1 MQWNEIFKVL
11 EEKKNYSSKLVFKN
25 EGEINIFPDSKNWEN
40 VLLAE
45 LPDKKNTKDVLQAE
59 NKWCWMKNSVTH
71 RNKSKDNYAI
81 IKTV

>member
-1 MQWNEIFKVL
+1 MTYCIQVPRGLIAAFVIRNSGAKMQWNEIFKVL

-59 NKWCWMKNSVTH
+59 
-71 RNKSKDNYAI
+71 RDE
-81 IKTV
+81 